1 MTKQTPAPAQ
11 CRAKRC
17 GPDQTGRPGLSQE
30 SGQEEQRAPGR
41 GGTGMATQPQGGM
54 HVLSRS
60 LLAIWPAQPRLQVWR
75 EPEQAHSLTRSHA
88 RTRSRRLG
96 VGIRSR
102 GRRGPHPITPVRL
115 TLTLAWPGW
124 AVLLP
129 LPCSSMWQ
137 QLKRRE
143 QDRPAGW
150 TDGRTDM

>member
-17 GPDQTGRPGLSQE
+17 GQTGRPGLSQDRSQVRRSRE
-30 SGQEEQRAPGR
+30 
-41 GGTGMATQPQGGM
+41 PQG
-54 HVLSRS
+54 VAAPAWQLSLRAACMSSLGLSSQYGRRS
-60 LLAIWPAQPRLQVWR
+60 RACKFGG
-75 EPEQAHSLTRSHA
+75 S
-88 RTRSRRLG
+88 RSRRIHSLARTHAPG

-102 GRRGPHPITPVRL
+102 GRRGPHLIASPGR
-115 TLTLAWPGW
+115 LTLAWPGW

-143 QDRPAGW
+143 QDRPAGR
-150 TDGRTDM
+150 TDGHVML

>member
-1 MTKQTPAPAQ
+1 V
-11 CRAKRC
+11 R
-17 GPDQTGRPGLSQE
+17 PDGQARSLSGQE

-41 GGTGMATQPQGGM
+41 SGTGMAAQPQGGM

-88 RTRSRRLG
+88 RTRSRNPVQGQAGSPSHR
-96 VGIRSR
+96 
-102 GRRGPHPITPVRL
+102 ITPGR
-115 TLTLAWPGW
+115 LTLAWPGW

-143 QDRPAGW
+143 QDRPAGR
-150 TDGRTDM
+150 TDGHVML

>member
-88 RTRSRRLG
+88 RTRSRNPVQGQAGSPSHR
-96 VGIRSR
+96 
-102 GRRGPHPITPVRL
+102 ITPGR
-115 TLTLAWPGW
+115 LTLAWPGW

-143 QDRPAGW
+143 QDRPAGR
-150 TDGRTDM
+150 TDGHVML